1 MRYNKKLIQ
10 KAISHPGREFFSRP
24 IRSGESTR
32 CYIGV
37 DLDGDGFAE
46 VVEIWKVKYRYAGNG
61 KKQLDYEPVDII
73 EIKKEV

>member
-10 KAISHPGREFFSRP
+10 KAIDYPGREFFSRS

-32 CYIGV
+32 VYIGN

-46 VVEIWKVKYRYAGNG
+46 VVEIWKVQYRYAGNG
-61 KKQLDYEPVDII
+61 KKRLDYEPVDVI
-73 EIKKEV
+73 EIDR